1 MLGPVKSGVQ
11 WNWAAYGK
19 HPSAKD
25 YFRIGPESP
34 LSKSFSDW
42 VDRGYRDVVS
52 RNYSGR
58 APVAWRFWARGAG
71 RESLACGLLK
81 DSSDSLGRP
90 YPFLVIGSG
99 CLKDWES
106 QWDLLPIACE
116 KPWGGMEYLSSR
128 AFEDL
133 RTLETAVRNLRPPF
147 PDWTGFSRKMEILMR
162 KSNCSSETG
171 GCQWDAGDPAGGE
184 AGIIRLDR
192 ETFHDRCALIRMW
205 HRLLRRRDNT
215 APNAIFM
222 GGTFERSYMAFFKRP
237 LLTGDFVRLWS
248 ISTGSGKC
256 IAGNALNRRCGK
268 FDLPI

>member
-1 MLGPVKSGVQ
+1 MLGPVKSGLQ

-25 YFRIGPESP
+25 YFRLGPESP
-34 LSKSFSDW
+34 LSKSFSEW

-52 RNYSGR
+52 SDDRGGR

-71 RESLACGLLK
+71 RGSLACGLVK

-90 YPFLVIGSG
+90 YPFLIIGSG
-99 CLKDWES
+99 CLRDWEE

-116 KPWGGMEYLSSR
+116 KPWGSIEYLSAR
-128 AFEDL
+128 PFEDF
-133 RTLETAVRNLRPPF
+133 RTLEAAIRNIRPPF
-147 PDWTGFSRKMEILMR
+147 PDWTEFSRKREILIR
-162 KSNCSSETG
+162 ESACA
-171 GCQWDAGDPAGGE
+171 AGAGSPQRGAGPPEEGE
-184 AGIIRLDR
+184 GGIIRLDR
-192 ETFHDRCALIRMW
+192 KTSHEQCALISMW
-205 HRLLRRRDNT
+205 HRLLRQSDGV

-248 ISTGSGKC
+248 ISSGSGKC
-256 IAGNALNRRCGK
+256 ITGNA
-268 FDLPI
+268 